1 MVRPVAG
8 HDELTQFVFDFVP
21 SAKALDDG
29 TPGQLVTEA
38 DNGDLIIEGYAA
50 VFDGQDRQGENF
62 MDGAFQRGIKS
73 FLDGQAGLCYHHKHD
88 KLLGKVLDLH
98 EEEGKGLKMKARVD
112 GAIKTHPELGTY
124 YNQIK
129 NGSLNALSVGGF
141 FRRTLTA
148 AGRKI
153 ADMDF
158 TEISVTPV
166 PVHSGTRFAVVAG
179 KALSDM
185 DDAPARDETSEIDA
199 VLDRILGQL
208 QSLDFGEK
216 ALPSGHDAHA
226 ASHVKNLL
234 DHVERSRTHATE
246 VAADAKHADVK
257 SHAAELETE
266 LAKHAAKL
274 HKLASKVGPLPQYSY

>member
-8 HDELTQFVFDFVP
+8 HDELTQFVFDFIP
-21 SAKALDDG
+21 SAKALEDG

-88 KLLGKVLDLH
+88 KLLGKVLDLR

-141 FRRTLTA
+141 FRRTLTS

-166 PVHSGTRFAVVAG
+166 PVHSGTHFAVVAG
-179 KALSDM
+179 KALDDM
-185 DDAPARDETSEIDA
+185 DAAPAREENSEIDA
-199 VLDRILGQL
+199 ILDSVLERLNSISFDT
-208 QSLDFGEK
+208 K
-216 ALPSGHDAHA
+216 ALPSGHDAVA
-226 ASHVKNLL
+226 AAHVKGML
-234 DHVERSRTHATE
+234 DHTERARSHASD
-246 VAADAKHADVK
+246 VAATATHSGVK
-257 SHAAELETE
+257 SHAAALETE
-266 LAKHAAKL
+266 LAAHAAKL
-274 HKLASKVGPLPQYSY
+274 HKLAAKVGPLPQYSY